1 MRPSKH
7 DYFRQMAELVA
18 SRSTC
23 FRRSVGCVL
32 VDSKDRVLATGY
44 NGVVS
49 GAKHCNSAAPD
60 VTSSAARWPHRCLGA
75 TAPSGLN
82 IDACQ
87 AVHAEQNAVVQC
99 GDTQR
104 IAAAYVTTF
113 PCSSCTK
120 LLLNTSCQTI
130 YYSEPYPGDGKELWV
145 KSGRVAQDMTSCE
158 PHMFQRDITCL
169 FAASPKLN
177 PWRIA
182 VGCTLTNLA
191 SARQARPVMFKLF
204 DACSTPGVL
213 AAATPAMLEPIVSP
227 LGLVERRCKAL
238 RAISEG
244 FYDGVAL
251 DEIPYLGPYARESI
265 RAFCEGRLDGPFS
278 DRKVEAWATWAQAH
292 LKTQFT

>member
-1 MRPSKH
+1 MRPSKQ

-32 VDSKDRVLATGY
+32 VDARDRVLATGY

-49 GAKHCNSAAPD
+49 GAKHCNDPLVDA
-60 VTSSAARWPHRCLGA
+60 T
-75 TAPSGLN
+75 TAPGRWLNRCIGAEALSGIAL
-82 IDACQ
+82 DACQ
-87 AVHAEQNAVVQC
+87 AVHAEQNAIVQC

-130 YYSEPYPGDGKELWV
+130 YYSEPYPGDGNELWV
-145 KSGRVAQDMTSCE
+145 RSGRVAQDLKSCE
-158 PHMFQRDITCL
+158 PHMFQRDIVRM
-169 FAASPKLN
+169 FKASSELN
-177 PWRIA
+177 SWRIA

-191 SARQARPVMFKLF
+191 SARQARPVMFKVL
-204 DACSTPGVL
+204 DAYPQPYVL
-213 AAATPAMLEPIVSP
+213 AAAPDATLGPMVSP
-227 LGLVERRCKAL
+227 LGLQERRCKAL

-244 FYDGVAL
+244 FHEQL
-251 DEIPYLGPYARESI
+251 PIDEIPYLGPYARESI
-265 RAFCEGRLDGPFS
+265 RVFCEGRLDGVFS
-278 DRKVEAWATWAQAH
+278 DRKVEAWARWAKDY
-292 LKTQFT
+292 L

>member
-1 MRPSKH
+1 MRPTKH

-32 VDSKDRVLATGY
+32 VDAKDRVLATGY

-49 GAKHCNSAAPD
+49 GAKHCADAATE
-60 VTSSAARWPHRCLGA
+60 VTTSAARWPHRCVGA
-75 TAPSGLN
+75 MAPSGVN

-87 AVHAEQNAVVQC
+87 AVHAEQNAIVQC
-99 GDTQR
+99 GDTQK

-130 YYSEPYPGDGKELWV
+130 YYVEPYPNDGKDLWV
-145 KSGRVAQDMTSCE
+145 KSGRVAQDLSSCE
-158 PHMFQRDITCL
+158 PHMFQRDIVRI
-169 FAASPKLN
+169 FKASPEHN
-177 PWRIA
+177 PWRVA

-191 SARQARPVMFKLF
+191 SARQARPVMFRLF
-204 DACSTPGVL
+204 DMYPQPHVM
-213 AAATPAMLEPIVSP
+213 AAATFEVLGPAVAP
-227 LGLVERRCKAL
+227 LGLQDRRFKAL
-238 RAISEG
+238 RSISEG
-244 FYDGVAL
+244 FSEGLAL

-265 RAFCEGRLDGPFS
+265 RAFCDGDLNGPFT
-278 DRKVEAWATWAQAH
+278 DRKVEAWAAWARTH
-292 LKTQFT
+292 LRT